1 MIIKKLS
8 QYIKENNNSNYFQI
22 IDYTNLNTL
31 TNDDIKKICSTV
43 EEKQFYSI
51 CILPEYVSI
60 VSSFLEDKDI
70 KVVATID
77 FPKGDSSSTEKIKEI
92 DKSLVNG
99 ADEIDVVLNY
109 KLIKKKEY
117 ETLENEIR
125 SITEYTHKEGKI
137 VKFIIEIG
145 TLSFQEIEHI
155 CEICVDS
162 NADFIMTS
170 TGKLPNDSN
179 FDDKV
184 KKVKFM
190 RKIMPDDTKIKFSG
204 GIRTNAQI
212 EQVAQYC
219 DRIGTSSLNL
229 V

>member
-8 QYIKENNNSNYFQI
+8 EYIKENNTKNYFEI
-22 IDYTNLNTL
+22 IDYTNLDTL
-31 TNDDIKKICSTV
+31 TNDDIKKLCAV
-43 EEKQFYSI
+43 ADEKQFYGV

-77 FPKGDSSSTEKIKEI
+77 FPKGNSSVTEKIKEI

-109 KLIKKKEY
+109 KLIKDKEY
-117 ETLENEIR
+117 EKLENEIR
-125 SITEYTHKEGKI
+125 EISEFVHKEGKI
-137 VKFIIEIG
+137 VKIIIEIG
-145 TLSFQEIEHI
+145 ALNFQEIEQI
-155 CEICVDS
+155 SEICVDS
-162 NADFIMTS
+162 NVDFIMTS
-170 TGKLPNDSN
+170 TGKLPNDGD

-184 KKVKFM
+184 KKVKFI
-190 RKIMPDDTKIKFSG
+190 RKITPDDTKIKFSG

-212 EQVAQYC
+212 EQVAQFC
-219 DRIGTSSLNL
+219 DRIGTS
-229 V
+229 VIPI